1 MEQLVICRSDNN
13 MFTNMQQA
21 MSGNTIFD
29 KLAAKFELIFDFK
42 ATCATVP
49 NLSYTENMELRVLAH
64 DMVIENFPGPDQC
77 RSIQQ
82 YGSDKFRL

>member
-1 MEQLVICRSDNN
+1 
-13 MFTNMQQA
+13 MQHA
-21 MSGNTIFD
+21 LSGPIVFD
-29 KLAAKFELIFDFK
+29 KLAREFELLSDFK

-49 NLSYTENMELRVLAH
+49 DFSYTENMELRVLAH
-64 DMVIENFPGPDQC
+64 DMVIANFPGPDQC